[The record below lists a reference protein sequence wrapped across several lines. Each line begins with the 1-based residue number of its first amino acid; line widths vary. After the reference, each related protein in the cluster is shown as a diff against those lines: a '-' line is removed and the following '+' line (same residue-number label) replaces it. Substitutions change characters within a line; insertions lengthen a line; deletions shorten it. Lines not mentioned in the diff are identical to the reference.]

1 MKILFICKH
10 NKFRSKVAE
19 SYFNKINK
27 KISARSG
34 GLILGKPIHEKTIQI
49 CEKEGIKLQ
58 GKPRG
63 ISDSLLEKQDL
74 IIIVAD
80 NVPPSLFNRYKDKL
94 RLWNVKDVGAFDEKG
109 IADRIEKIKRKVEE
123 LAKKLEEAR

>member
-58 GKPRG
+58 GRPRG
-63 ISDSLLEKQDL
+63 VSDSLLEKQDL
-74 IIIVAD
+74 IVIVAD
-80 NVPPSLFNRYKDKL
+80 NVPPSLFSRYKDKL
-94 RLWNVKDVGAFDEKG
+94 RVWEVKDADAFDEKE
-109 IADRIEKIKRKVEE
+109 IADRIRVIKMKVEE
-123 LAKKLEEAR
+123 LVKELERK